1 VTILG
6 ASFDTVEDNRA
17 FKQKFDWPFE
27 LLSDT
32 DEQVGVAYEVRDA
45 GTDKVNYA
53 KRYAY
58 LVDPQGVIR
67 KSYDVGRT
75 VAEFAAYVLDD
86 VRAFQG

>member
-6 ASFDTVEDNRA
+6 ASFDTVDDNRA

-27 LLSDT
+27 LLSDI

-53 KRYAY
+53 KRHAY

-67 KSYDVGRT
+67 KGYDVGKT